1 MIKEIDINNGIK
13 HLSKNDKV
21 LRTIIKKIPK
31 CNLRPRRKYFNN
43 IVNSIIGQQL
53 SVASAKAIRDKFNN
67 HFKNQISAEKIIVTE
82 DIILRQLGLS
92 NAKVKY
98 IKDLSSKILSRE
110 VSLKNISSKTD
121 QEIIEELTKV
131 KGIGVWTTHMFLM
144 FTLGRINILPTG
156 DLGIKKSVMLNYG
169 FKKMPSEE
177 QVAKISK
184 KYNWEPYNSI
194 ASWYLWRAL
203 DMKPETL

>member
-1 MIKEIDINNGIK
+1 MTKEKEIGNGIK

-53 SVASAKAIRDKFNN
+53 SVASARAIRDKFYNYFEN
-67 HFKNQISAEKIIVTE
+67 KISAEKILETE
-82 DIILRQLGLS
+82 NQILRNLGLS
-92 NAKVKY
+92 NAKTKY
-98 IKDLSSKILSRE
+98 IKDLSSKIISSE
-110 VSLKNISSKTD
+110 VSLKSISKKTD

-144 FTLGRINILPTG
+144 FTLGRVNILPTG
-156 DLGIKKSVMLNYG
+156 DLGIKKSIMLNYG
-169 FKKMPSEE
+169 LKKLPSEE
-177 QVAKISK
+177 QVTKISK
-184 KYNWEPYNSI
+184 KNNWEPYNSV

-203 DMKPETL
+203 DMEPETL